1 MDQGFSPPKVLLL
14 GNRDTLPPLS
24 SCQGN
29 NAKMKTQGQVCEKG
43 GKVFLTWSVEGV
55 IEISFDK
62 RLGRGGE
69 RDLPPSEISFPAREQ
84 SVLISKV
91 DLYLDQVKEI
101 RDSNTSRVEWE
112 ESWRLPRGSGGMW
125 VMYRFLWHYVAS
137 GHSAYKIEMYWLVLK
152 WRMKIIL
159 SGFVSY
165 LREISLVAVL
175 GIHCRKVLIWKWL
188 PRFSVDRSLRQEDE
202 DLASKSIKSTYV
214 SFASS
219 TKQNC

>member
-1 MDQGFSPPKVLLL
+1 MDQGISPPKVLLL

-43 GKVFLTWSVEGV
+43 GKVFLTWSVDGV

-62 RLGRGGE
+62 RLERGGE

-101 RDSNTSRVEWE
+101 RDSNTFRVEWE

-125 VMYRFLWHYVAS
+125 VMYRFFYDTMWH
-137 GHSAYKIEMYWLVLK
+137 LDT
-152 WRMKIIL
+152 
-159 SGFVSY
+159 
-165 LREISLVAVL
+165 LRT
-175 GIHCRKVLIWKWL
+175 K
-188 PRFSVDRSLRQEDE
+188 LRC
-202 DLASKSIKSTYV
+202 IG
-214 SFASS
+214 
-219 TKQNC
+219 